1 MANKLGPLH
10 KKAWISFFLAYD
22 KITKEID
29 RRMIEEGVV
38 SLSVYDIL
46 LILEV
51 SKDRRMKMSELATQ
65 TSFSMSGATR
75 AVDKLAKDGLIE
87 RVACSEDRRAIY
99 ARLTEKGLAERQR
112 AWPVYERGIQEL
124 FAEKMGLHEAETVLK
139 VFERIRPVPS
149 YF

>member
-10 KKAWISFFLAYD
+10 KKAWITFFLAYD

-29 RRMIEEGVV
+29 RRMQDEGVV
-38 SLSVYDIL
+38 SLATYDIL

-51 SKDRRMKMSELATQ
+51 SEGRKMKMSDLATQ

-75 AVDKLAKDGLIE
+75 AVDKLEKEGLIE
-87 RVACSEDRRAIY
+87 RVACSEDRRAVY
-99 ARLTEKGLAERQR
+99 AQLTDKGLSERQR
-112 AWPVYERGIQEL
+112 AWPVYETGIQEL
-124 FAEKMGLHEAETVLK
+124 FAEKMGLHEAETLVK
-139 VFERIRPVPS
+139 VFERISPVPA